1 MYHYTESGLDNVWLE
16 NGYIQRG
23 TSYGLVTAVQ
33 DVDGLYKVIGRTLA
47 HKGHLTGAEF
57 RFLRKRLGLSQAR
70 FAALI
75 GKTEQAVALWERKG
89 NVPETDS
96 RMLCAIYL
104 ETMDGNLGLKQYLE
118 RIAELDRKESER
130 LVFHDTATGWVP
142 LAA

>member
-16 NGYIQRG
+16 NGYTKRR
-23 TSYGLVTAVQ
+23 TPYGVATAVQ

-47 HKGHLTGAEF
+47 LKGHLTGAEF

-104 ETMDGNLGLKQYLE
+104 EAQDGKLGLKEYLE
-118 RIAELDRKESER
+118 RIAELDRKASGKMI
-130 LVFHDTATGWVP
+130 FHDTATGWLP
-142 LAA
+142 HAA